1 MNWQVALVIIFGSL
15 LVVMFTGL
23 PVAFCFFLLDMI
35 GMFILFGGLA
45 GLEQFI
51 LSMYS
56 SVVDFNLI
64 AIPLFIL
71 MGELLFR
78 SGTAN
83 NMIDV
88 VDSWLGKLPGRLSLV
103 AIMAGTLFSTL
114 TGSST
119 ATTSMMGSVLVPEM
133 EKRGYSKDMSL
144 GPIMGSGALAPM
156 IPPSNL
162 AVLVGSIGLIPIG
175 GVLIAIIGPGLL
187 MALLYF
193 LYVFIRTK
201 IQPSLAPAYDVS
213 AVPMAIKLKKTAYY
227 VFPIIIIIFLV
238 TGLIFFGIATPSEAA
253 ASGCLGVFVITF
265 VYRNLNFKVIK
276 DSVID
281 TLRISGMVL
290 LIIATSRGLSQIV
303 SFTGAGNG
311 LTALVSG
318 LPVVPIVT
326 IIAMMIVIAFLGCFI
341 SYVAIMMI
349 TLPTFVPIVAAL
361 HYDPI
366 WFAALFMINIEAAF
380 LTPPFGINLYVMKGV
395 ASKTTTMGDVIRASL
410 PYLAC
415 DVLVIVLVM
424 AFPQIAMWLPG
435 MMGHS

>member
-1 MNWQVALVIIFGSL
+1 MNWQIALLIIFGSL

-23 PVAFCFFLLDMI
+23 PVAFCFFLLNMV
-35 GMFILFGGLA
+35 GMFIVFGGLA
-45 GLEQFI
+45 GLDQFI

-56 SVVDFNLI
+56 SVVNFSLI

-88 VDSWLGKLPGRLSLV
+88 VDSWLGKLPGRLGLI

-119 ATTSMMGSVLVPEM
+119 ATTSMMGSILVPEM
-133 EKRGYSKDMSL
+133 ERRGYHKDMSL
-144 GPIMGSGALAPM
+144 GPVMGSGALAPM

-201 IQPSLAPAYDVS
+201 VQPSLAPAYDVPS
-213 AVPMAIKLKKTAYY
+213 VRMNIKLKKTAYY
-227 VFPIIIIIFLV
+227 VFPVIVIIFLV
-238 TGLIFFGIATPSEAA
+238 TGLIFLGLATPSEAA
-253 ASGCLGVFVITF
+253 ASGCMGVFVLTL
-265 VYRNLNFKVIK
+265 VYRNLTIKVIK

-281 TLRISGMVL
+281 TLKICGMVL
-290 LIIATSRGLSQIV
+290 LIIATSKGLSQIV

-311 LTALVSG
+311 LTALASG
-318 LPVVPIVT
+318 LPVAPIVT
-326 IIAMMIVIAFLGCFI
+326 IIVMMIVIAFLGCFM

-349 TLPTFVPIVAAL
+349 TLPTFVPIVVAL

-395 ASKTTTMGDVIRASL
+395 ASKTTTMADVIRASL
-410 PYLAC
+410 PFLAC
-415 DVLVIVLVM
+415 DFLAIALVM
-424 AFPQIAMWLPG
+424 AFPKIAMWLPS
-435 MMGHS
+435 MMGRF